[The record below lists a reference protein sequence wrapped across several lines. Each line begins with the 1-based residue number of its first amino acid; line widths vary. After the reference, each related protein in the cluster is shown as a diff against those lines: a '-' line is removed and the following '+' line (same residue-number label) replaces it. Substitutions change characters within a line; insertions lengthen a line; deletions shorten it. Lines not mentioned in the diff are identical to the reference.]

1 MFRIESTYICHIS
14 ESNSSK
20 GGYIS
25 LSASYVTVTLRGT
38 LRKVMVS
45 LNARSNSMK

>member
-1 MFRIESTYICHIS
+1 MKSTYICHIS

-38 LRKVMVS
+38 LHMVS
-45 LNARSNSMK
+45 LNARSNPMN